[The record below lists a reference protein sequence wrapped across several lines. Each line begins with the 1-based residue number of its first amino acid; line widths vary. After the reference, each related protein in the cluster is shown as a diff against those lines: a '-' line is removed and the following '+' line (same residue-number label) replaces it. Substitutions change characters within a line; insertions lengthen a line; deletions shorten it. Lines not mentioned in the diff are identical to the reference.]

1 MHLSLNKGFA
11 VWEARILVADDD
23 DILLDATATAL
34 EMAGYQVDTASDGLE
49 ALDVLDRQRPAAI
62 VLDLRMPRLDGY
74 QLARRLKQRRIRI
87 PLIVMTASED
97 GELWAQRMGAAAF
110 LAKPFATADLIDAV
124 QRLGIHPTR
133 SDSAV
138 A

>member
-1 MHLSLNKGFA
+1 
-11 VWEARILVADDD
+11 VWEGPILVADDD

-34 EMAGYQVDTASDGLE
+34 RMAGYQVETASDGLE
-49 ALDVLDRQRPAAI
+49 ALHLLERKRPAAI

-74 QLARRLKQRRIRI
+74 QLARRLKQRGIRI
-87 PLIVMTASED
+87 PLIVMTASDD
-97 GELWAQRMGAAAF
+97 GESWAHRMGAAAF
-110 LAKPFATADLIDAV
+110 LSKPFATTDLISAV

-133 SDSAV
+133 SDRAV